1 MRISCVCLTPFGPVR
16 VHVAFTPVEAR
27 QAPLAIVVDVMRAT
41 STIAQALASG
51 YRRVLCC
58 AEIDEARRLR
68 GEVGG
73 ASITGGEREAERI
86 EGFDAGASPREF
98 LEPRAETLI
107 LSTTNGTRAIVTAA
121 ESCGEVV
128 LGSLLNLGAVSARAR
143 ERGEDT
149 VIVCSGYKD
158 AFAIDDAYCAGLIV
172 ALLDAERTDSAIA
185 AELIAER
192 FPNAIDGINARTY
205 GPPGLE
211 DDIAWC
217 SQVDALDAV
226 PRFSQMVGA
235 AAEVTL

>member
-1 MRISCVCLTPFGPVR
+1 MRC
-16 VHVAFTPVEAR
+16 HVAFTPEEAVS
-27 QAPLAIVVDVMRAT
+27 APLAVVVDVMRAT

-68 GEVGG
+68 AELGDT
-73 ASITGGEREAERI
+73 AITGGERNAERI

-121 ESCGEVV
+121 ASCGEVV
-128 LGSLLNLGAVSARAR
+128 LGSLLNLGAVASYARS
-143 ERGEDT
+143 RGEDAA
-149 VIVCSGYKD
+149 VVCSGFKD
-158 AFAIDDAYCAGLIV
+158 AFAIDDAYCAGRIV
-172 ALLDAERTDSAIA
+172 ALLGAERTDAAIA

-217 SQVDALDAV
+217 SQVDTLDVV
-226 PRFSQMVGA
+226 PRFSRMAGA